1 MSHVFEESS
10 SGSVRRSSKSGL
22 RATAPPAPPDL
33 VRAWRDA
40 GRLTDERIGWGLD
53 RAADQWPGRG
63 ALVAGGTAHTFAGL
77 RARANAVAQALLAG
91 GVGHGDVVTW
101 MLPNGVDAIALAA
114 AVWRIGAVNNPV
126 VPIYREHELSF
137 VLDQLRPA
145 AVVTAG
151 EHRGRHHAEEFDDV
165 LASLGHTPSVRLVSG
180 TARGWPSI
188 HDLSPVAALPA
199 SVEPAPAD
207 EPCLVLYTSG
217 TTAAP
222 KGAVHSSATL
232 LQEVRSMQREWALT
246 WRDVMFMASPVT
258 HITGLLQGLL
268 VPTAVAARSVLVD
281 RWDPEES
288 VDRIEA
294 EGATYMA
301 GATPFL
307 QGVVEEYRRRGL
319 ARPALRQFTC
329 GGSAVPPHL
338 VEAADALGIAAH
350 RAWGMTEFPT
360 TTLAGENDPLER
372 RAHTDGHRAEA
383 VEVEAVDEDRRPLPP
398 GAEGELRVR
407 GPERMLGYV
416 DAALSEEVVDEG
428 GWFYTGDLGWVDDAG
443 YVTITGRRKDI
454 INRGGEKFSARE
466 IEDLLARHPG
476 VAEVAVVGVPGGRLG
491 ERVCA
496 AIVARNAAGVD
507 AGELRSFLEAQRIA
521 RQKIPEEFRLVDELP
536 RTPAGKVQKFL
547 LVEWWEDGTAFR

>member
-1 MSHVFEESS
+1 MKRT
-10 SGSVRRSSKSGL
+10 GRL
-22 RATAPPAPPDL
+22 CATAPPAPREL
-33 VRAWRDA
+33 VQAWRDT
-40 GRLTDERIGWGLD
+40 GRLTDERIGWCLD
-53 RAADQWPGRG
+53 RAADQWPARG
-63 ALVAGGTAHTFAGL
+63 AVVADGATHSFADL
-77 RARANAVAQALLAG
+77 RARADGVAHALLGA
-91 GVGHGDVVTW
+91 GVGPGDVVTW
-101 MLPNGVDAIALAA
+101 MLPNGVDALAVAA

-151 EHRGRHHAEEFDDV
+151 EHRGRRHAEEFDDV
-165 LASLGHTPSVRLVSG
+165 LAGLAHQPAARLVSG
-180 TARGWPSI
+180 VARGWGSI
-188 HDLSPVAALPA
+188 HDLPSMPRLPNGVA
-199 SVEPAPAD
+199 PAPAD
-207 EPCLVLYTSG
+207 DPCLVLYTSG

-268 VPTAVAARSVLVD
+268 VPTAVGARSVLAD

-307 QGVVEEYRRRGL
+307 QGVVEQYGRRGI

-338 VEAADALGIAAH
+338 VEAADAVGIAAH

-372 RAHTDGHRAEA
+372 RAYTDGHRAEA
-383 VEVEAVDEDRRPLPP
+383 VEVEAVDEDRRPLPA
-398 GAEGELRVR
+398 GGEGELRVR

-416 DAALSEEVVDEG
+416 DPELSAEVVDDG
-428 GWFYTGDLGWVDDAG
+428 GWFYTGDLGAVDDAG
-443 YVTITGRRKDI
+443 YVTVTGRRKDI

-466 IEDLLARHPG
+466 IEDLLVRHPA

-496 AIVARNAAGVD
+496 AVVARDAAPE

-521 RQKIPEEFRLVDELP
+521 RQKIPEEFRIMDELP
-536 RTPAGKVQKFL
+536 HTPAGKVQKFL
-547 LVEWWEDGTAFR
+547 LVERWEDGSGELKPS

>member
-1 MSHVFEESS
+1 
-10 SGSVRRSSKSGL
+10 
-22 RATAPPAPPDL
+22 
-33 VRAWRDA
+33 
-40 GRLTDERIGWGLD
+40 
-53 RAADQWPGRG
+53 
-63 ALVAGGTAHTFAGL
+63 
-77 RARANAVAQALLAG
+77 
-91 GVGHGDVVTW
+91 
-101 MLPNGVDAIALAA
+101 
-114 AVWRIGAVNNPV
+114 
-126 VPIYREHELSF
+126 
-137 VLDQLRPA
+137 
-145 AVVTAG
+145 
-151 EHRGRHHAEEFDDV
+151 
-165 LASLGHTPSVRLVSG
+165 VSG
-180 TARGWPSI
+180 TVSGWQSI
-188 HDLSPVAALPA
+188 HDLSPVSRLPA
-199 SVEPAPAD
+199 AVEPAPAD
-207 EPCLVLYTSG
+207 DPCLVLYTSG

-268 VPTAVAARSVLVD
+268 VPTAVGASSVLVD

-288 VDRIEA
+288 IDRIEA

-307 QGVVEEYRRRGL
+307 QGVVEQYGRRGV

-338 VEAADALGIAAH
+338 VEEADALGIAAH

-383 VEVEAVDEDRRPLPP
+383 VEVEAVDEDRRPLPT

-416 DAALSEEVVDEG
+416 DAALSAEVVDDA
-428 GWFYTGDLGWVDDAG
+428 GWFYTSDLGAVDDAG

-466 IEDLLARHPG
+466 IEDLLARHPE

-496 AIVARNAAGVD
+496 AIVARDRHATAD
-507 AGELRSFLEAQRIA
+507 PGELRSFLEAQRIA
-521 RQKIPEEFRLVDELP
+521 RQKIPEDFLVVDELP

-547 LVEWWEDGTAFR
+547 LVERWEDGRVDRGSRGA

>member
-1 MSHVFEESS
+1 VTHT
-10 SGSVRRSSKSGL
+10 GRLG
-22 RATAPPAPPDL
+22 ATAPPAPPAL
-33 VRAWRDA
+33 VQAWRDT
-40 GRLTDERIGWGLD
+40 GRLTDERIGWCLE
-53 RAADQWPGRG
+53 RAAEQWPGRG
-63 ALVAGGTAHTFAGL
+63 AVVAGGATHSFADL
-77 RARANAVAQALLAG
+77 RARADAVAHALLGA
-91 GVGHGDVVTW
+91 GVGRADVVTW
-101 MLPNGVDAIALAA
+101 MLPNGVDAIAVAA

-126 VPIYREHELSF
+126 VPIYRERELSF

-151 EHRGRHHAEEFDDV
+151 EHRGRRHAEEFDDV
-165 LASLGHTPSVRLVSG
+165 LADLGHKPGARLVSG
-180 TARGWPSI
+180 AAGGWASIQDLPSV
-188 HDLSPVAALPA
+188 PGLPPG
-199 SVEPAPAD
+199 VEPASAD
-207 EPCLVLYTSG
+207 DPCLVLYTSG

-222 KGAVHSSATL
+222 KGAAHSSATL

-268 VPTAVAARSVLVD
+268 VPTAVGARSVLAD

-307 QGVVEEYRRRGL
+307 LGVVEQYQGRGI

-338 VEAADALGIAAH
+338 VEEADALGIAAH

-372 RAHTDGHRAEA
+372 RARTDGHRAEA
-383 VEVEAVDEDRRPLPP
+383 VEVEAVDEDRRPLPA
-398 GAEGELRVR
+398 GTDGELRVR

-416 DAALSEEVVDEG
+416 DAALSAEVVDG
-428 GWFYTGDLGWVDDAG
+428 DGWFYTGDLGAVDDAG
-443 YVTITGRRKDI
+443 YVTVTGRRKDI

-466 IEDLLARHPG
+466 IEDLLARHPE

-496 AIVARNAAGVD
+496 AIVARDRDAAAD
-507 AGELRSFLEAQRIA
+507 PAALRSFLEAQRIA
-521 RQKIPEEFRLVDELP
+521 RQKIPEEFLVVDELP

-547 LVEWWEDGTAFR
+547 LVERWEGGLKAPG